1 MRDSD
6 GHQDVIRMSYMT
18 SWSSGD
24 DVHTEAQLA
33 EDGYSFMLRL
43 RQIDISFM

>member
-1 MRDSD
+1 MFSGIQFYFMRNSD

-24 DVHTEAQLA
+24 DVHTEA
-33 EDGYSFMLRL
+33 GRRWF
-43 RQIDISFM
+43 IH